1 MENYNH
7 GVLCDVRKCRH
18 NHSGK
23 NCTLSTVK
31 VTCDCEDCT
40 CCDSFECNLED

>member
-1 MENYNH
+1 MESFNH
-7 GVLCDVRKCRH
+7 GIVCDVKKCKH
-18 NHSGK
+18 NYSGK

-40 CCDSFECNLED
+40 CCDSYEQSYTK